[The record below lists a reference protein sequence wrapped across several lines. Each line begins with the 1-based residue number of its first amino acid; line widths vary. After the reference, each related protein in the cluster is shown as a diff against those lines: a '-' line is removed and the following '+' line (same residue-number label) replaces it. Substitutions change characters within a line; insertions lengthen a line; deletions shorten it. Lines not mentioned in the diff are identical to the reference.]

1 MSQIRDIKLSDIEL
15 DAEKR
20 LRALDHDWVKL
31 LAVSIK
37 DIGLRSPIL
46 LVEAGGKIR
55 LMAGLH
61 RLEAV
66 RYLGWSTVP
75 AIVSDDAVPQRRL
88 VEVDENLMRRDL
100 SELDRGAFLAEKQRL
115 HVILNP
121 DAARGK
127 AGAAARWYARDDLS
141 FASAAAEKMGVSKR
155 TVERAIHRWENLRP
169 EIRKL
174 IQDTWIA
181 RSGACLDQLATDKGT
196 LNQQRLIVGAMLR
209 TEKPCSSVQQASLE
223 LKIVKPKPK
232 KPHTESVKALAAAW
246 KQADWS
252 ARFESLQKQIGKMPA
267 AERKHLFAWL
277 NEKYAHELSTA
288 SNR

>member
-20 LRALDHDWVKL
+20 LRALDPDWVTL
-31 LAVSIK
+31 LAASIK

-46 LVEAGGKIR
+46 LVQVGGKIK
-55 LMAGLH
+55 LMAGFH

-66 RYLGWSTVP
+66 RSLGWSTIP
-75 AIVSDDAVPQRRL
+75 AIVSDDAEPQRRL

-115 HVILNP
+115 HVILDPN
-121 DAARGK
+121 AARGK

-155 TVERAIHRWENLRP
+155 TIERAIRRWENLRP

-181 RSGACLDQLATDKGT
+181 RNGACLDQLATGKGP
-196 LNQQRLIVGAMLR
+196 LSQQRLIVGAMLR
-209 TEKPCSSVQQASLE
+209 AEKPCSSVAQAALE
-223 LKIVKPKPK
+223 LKFAKPKPK
-232 KPHTESVKALAAAW
+232 KPHTESMRALAAAW
-246 KQADWS
+246 KHADWS
-252 ARFESLQKQIGKMPA
+252 AQFETLQKQIGKMSP
-267 AERKHLFAWL
+267 AERKQLFAWL
-277 NEKYAHELSTA
+277 NENYADQLSTA
-288 SNR
+288 LNQ